1 MMMNRVKFYA
11 GLDFGGTS
19 GRMRLADEQGQ
30 VIGTYIGE
38 GCSLNTDGMEKGG
51 RRYRALMEDALQKE
65 GLHAQDCLGLC
76 AAASGVDSPE
86 YMEGC
91 CQILVDLG
99 FPRDRVIVVNDCE
112 IFLYDLPVPAL
123 VLVAGT
129 GSICFGRDREGNVVR
144 TGGWN
149 HILSDEGSGFDLG
162 LEVCR
167 QVGDYLDGRTGDG
180 VLYELFHEQTGISEL
195 MALNDFVNACLFEK
209 DRIGQMAMLL
219 EPALDRKSVDA
230 ERILGNNVERLKGLV
245 EDTYLKI
252 ANRSGRIT
260 IMLWG
265 SVLMKNK
272 RIQERLS
279 QEILTVIPECEIV
292 LAQKEAVDIA
302 VEAARNWNNGK

>member
-1 MMMNRVKFYA
+1 MNRMKFYA

-51 RRYRALMEDALQKE
+51 QRYRALIENALQKE
-65 GLHAQDCLGLC
+65 GLRAQDCLGLC
-76 AAASGVDSPE
+76 AAASGADSPE
-86 YMEGC
+86 YVEGC
-91 CQILVDLG
+91 RQILVDLG
-99 FPRDRVIVVNDCE
+99 FPRERVIVVNDCE

-162 LEVCR
+162 LQVCR
-167 QVGDYLDGRTGDG
+167 QVGDYLDGRTRDG
-180 VLYELFHEQTGISEL
+180 VLYELFHEQTGISDL
-195 MALNDFVNACLFEK
+195 MALNDFVNDYLFEK

-219 EPALDRKSVDA
+219 EPALDQKSVDA
-230 ERILGNNVERLKGLV
+230 ERILGNAAGRLKELV
-245 EDTYLKI
+245 EDTYRKI
-252 ANRSGRIT
+252 ANGGGSIT
-260 IMLWG
+260 IMFWG

-272 RIQERLS
+272 RIQEWLS
-279 QEILTVIPECEIV
+279 QEILKVIPECEIV

-302 VEAARNWNNGK
+302 VDAARSWNNEK